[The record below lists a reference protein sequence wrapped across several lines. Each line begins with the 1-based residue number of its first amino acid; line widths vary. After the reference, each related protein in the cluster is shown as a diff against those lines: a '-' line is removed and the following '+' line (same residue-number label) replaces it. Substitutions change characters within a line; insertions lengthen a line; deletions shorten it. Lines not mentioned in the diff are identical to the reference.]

1 MFGPVPAYW
10 ILTALFLPLAVWL
23 TARQVRIARFRRIAR
38 AQLGGGPCGSAAQ
51 QFVRGLTKAE
61 LAAYG
66 SVTLAEFIWV
76 WHNIDPAL
84 IRAADF
90 ASTESIT
97 SGWDFANYIHNCYD
111 SLPVAAKDGF
121 LSRLSGYVAEQHVA
135 AAFEKAGYAVQ
146 VAETANQ
153 PVWDLLVDG
162 HAVNVKSVADLAG
175 IKADAL
181 AHPDVTYIVP
191 EHIASTSELPN
202 VLPMPGFDHG
212 AIKESVKDGI
222 GSAHGEGAIH
232 GLGVHLP
239 LITVAFAT
247 YRNYKLVKDYGQEPM
262 VAVGHG
268 IIESVGRGAG
278 VVLGGKAGA
287 VAGFAVGGPLGAVI
301 GGIGAGI
308 IGAILGGGA
317 AEWVKARALKS
328 ALAEMESALSDFGAS
343 FREKVPAIRALLS
356 GQLKTVERS
365 RSKLAEELHR
375 RWSNLRTLL
384 WPDLYTVTL
393 SEAVAVADTAVART
407 REQTSTALARLDG
420 IQRSGDWRSLGLVM
434 ANAPEIRNKVG
445 FDQYLLDRIK
455 ALRAKIF
462 RERKRLNPKL
472 NLPD

>member
-1 MFGPVPAYW
+1 MYDPAYW
-10 ILTALFLPLAVWL
+10 ILAALFLPLAVWF
-23 TARQVRIARFRRIAR
+23 TARRVRVARFRRIAR
-38 AQLGGGPCGSAAQ
+38 AKFGGGPSGSAAR
-51 QFVRGLTKAE
+51 QFVKGLTKAE

-66 SVTLAEFIWV
+66 SVTLAEFVWV

-97 SGWDFANYIHNCYD
+97 SGWDFANYIHGCYD
-111 SLPVAAKDGF
+111 SLPAAAKDGF

-162 HAVNVKSVADLAG
+162 HAVNVKCVADIG
-175 IKADAL
+175 DIKQAAL
-181 AHPDVTYIVP
+181 DHPDVAYIVP

-212 AIKESVKDGI
+212 AVKESVKDGI
-222 GSAHGEGAIH
+222 SSAHGEGAMD
-232 GLGVHLP
+232 GLGLHLP

-247 YRNYKLVKDYGQEPM
+247 YRNYKLVRDYGQEPM

-278 VVLGGKAGA
+278 VVAGGKIGA
-287 VAGFAVGGPLGAVI
+287 VAGFAIGGPLGAVI
-301 GGIGAGI
+301 GGIVTGVA
-308 IGAILGGGA
+308 GAIAGGA
-317 AEWVKARALKS
+317 IADRLKS
-328 ALAEMESALSDFGAS
+328 GPLRTALAEMESALSDFGQS
-343 FREKVPAIRALLS
+343 FREKIPAIRSLLTS
-356 GQLKTVERS
+356 QVRRAEAS
-365 RSKLAEELHR
+365 RQRLSDELRR

-384 WPDLYTVTL
+384 WPDLYTITL
-393 SEAVAVADTAVART
+393 SEAVSVADTAVARS

-420 IQRSGDWRSLGLVM
+420 IQRSGDWKSLGLIM
-434 ANAPEIRNKVG
+434 ANAPEVRNRVG
-445 FDQYLLDRIK
+445 FNQYLLDRIK
-455 ALRAKIF
+455 AMRAKIL

-472 NLPD
+472 DLPG